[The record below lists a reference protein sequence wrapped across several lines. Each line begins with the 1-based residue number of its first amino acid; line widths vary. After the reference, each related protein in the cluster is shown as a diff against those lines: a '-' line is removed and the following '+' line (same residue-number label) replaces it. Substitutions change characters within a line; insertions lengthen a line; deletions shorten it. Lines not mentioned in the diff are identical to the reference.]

1 MHVKCTK
8 VIAIK
13 QKGSIIAIYTP
24 PKTNLDPKNNGLDT
38 RNFPFTLGRF
48 FVSMFLFVYIY
59 IYVYV
64 FLRMF
69 LFQNPSW
76 WSWDFHQ
83 KGGGPESGGYPK
95 MTTSTGCTQMAWF
108 KLYQFQLGEYPMVQP
123 DPLVLEN
130 LHMKVTVV
138 VSLWCMF
145 LLHYFFLVHVRNMRY
160 STVTPNRNVYISG
173 KEHTAHFWPQI
184 AQEIESEVAKLSG
197 DTKNPRRRTCCYP
210 STHL

>member
-1 MHVKCTK
+1 MHIKCTK

-38 RNFPFTLGRF
+38 RNFPFTLGGF
-48 FVSMFLFVYIY
+48 FVSMFVFVYIY
-59 IYVYV
+59 MYM
-64 FLRMF
+64 FLLRMF

-76 WSWDFHQ
+76 WSWDFI
-83 KGGGPESGGYPK
+83 KRGGSPVAIPKWPHPLDVPKWHDSTWGVPNGPTWS
-95 MTTSTGCTQMAWF
+95 MI
-108 KLYQFQLGEYPMVQP
+108 
-123 DPLVLEN
+123 LEN
-130 LHMKVTVV
+130 LHMKVTV